1 VCDVLLIADTT
12 RLKAAVRSPRKAIL
26 VLRAMAKGQWYRAWY
41 RLRGVRFEAGRNLR
55 VFGTLSIKG
64 PGLVRFGNDVVV
76 DMRVTPW
83 THDAAATIEI
93 GDGTFLNG
101 TQFGCI
107 NRIVVGPHSIIAAAS
122 IMDTN
127 FHSVDVER
135 HDTTAYVKTA
145 PVRIGANVWIGARA
159 GILPGTTI
167 GENSVV
173 GFGAVCSGEYPANA
187 LIVSP
192 RATAVRQLACS
203 PAKAGHYVRPSGY
216 VPDSCGE
223 FLEESAIGEHFARAD
238 DNG

>member
-1 VCDVLLIADTT
+1 MVLLIADTS
-12 RLKAAVRSPRKAIL
+12 RLRLAFRSPGKAIS
-26 VLRAMAKGQWYRAWY
+26 VVRAIAKGHWCRAWC

-55 VFGTLSIKG
+55 VFGTLSIRG

-83 THDAAATIEI
+83 TYERDATIEV
-93 GDGTFLNG
+93 GDGAFLNG

-107 NRIVVGPHSIIAAAS
+107 NRIVVGPRSILAAAS

-127 FHSVDVER
+127 FHSVEVER
-135 HDTTAYVKTA
+135 HDTSAYVKTA
-145 PVRIGANVWIGARA
+145 PVRIGANVWIGTRA

-167 GENSVV
+167 GDNSVV

-203 PAKAGHYVRPSGY
+203 PAKAGHYVPPSRC

-223 FLEESAIGEHFARAD
+223 FLEEGAIGEHLARAD
-238 DNG
+238 DDR